1 MLYRNADADHRPE
14 RVTVEPLPNGET
26 AVRLAD
32 NITEY
37 TAEETPERVM
47 FRFDE
52 VSFTTGGYLTAEEID
67 ADFAKWWEIG
77 QMDTAP
83 EPVEEVPAPEEE
95 EIPMTRSEMSALI
108 RAQQEQIAIL
118 EDCVMEM
125 SEVVYA

>member
-1 MLYRNADADHRPE
+1 MY
-14 RVTVEPLPNGET
+14 
-26 AVRLAD
+26 
-32 NITEY
+32 
-37 TAEETPERVM
+37 
-47 FRFDE
+47 RFDE
-52 VSFTTGGYLTAEEID
+52 VSFTTGGYLTAEEIE

-77 QMDTAP
+77 QLDTAP
-83 EPVEEVPAPEEE
+83 ELMEEIPAPEEE